1 MLHFTLIKLLGH
13 GDPMDIWDRT
23 REETLPQNTPG
34 SEELLWT
41 TPYAVKHINPNVKLL
56 LMLRDPVDR

>member
-1 MLHFTLIKLLGH
+1 
-13 GDPMDIWDRT
+13 MDVWDRKY
-23 REETLPQNTPG
+23 EENTPQNIPG

-56 LMLRDPVDR
+56 LMLRDPVERYVEKNPSIHSSVH